1 MLRLILRFIAT
12 AFVFGLMVL
21 IRIQPVYSQAARGS
35 IGGSAH
41 DPSGSV
47 ISNAKIKLINIHTNQ
62 EFLGKTDE
70 DGFYTILNLMPGSYR
85 LTVEAEGFKRF
96 AQDGI
101 QLATGEKLRVDA
113 GLTVGNLSESIT
125 VTSDAPLLR
134 TESGSLGQVVSNRSI
149 IELPL
154 NGRNFLGLVGL
165 AAGVANP
172 PASTTPRF
180 NGGRPRTNEYLY
192 DGISVMQPE
201 PGQVAFYPIIEA
213 IQEFKLEINSPSAEF
228 GRFNGGVVNLTTK
241 SGTNQFHG
249 SLFEFFR
256 NEALNARNLFA
267 PATAAN
273 PKKPVFRRNQ
283 FGGVFGGPIV
293 QDNAFFFVDY
303 QGTRQLIN
311 RVRTSNVPTLLQRQG
326 IFTEK
331 INGVVPAIYDSTTT
345 APKSGGGFTRTA
357 FSNNTI
363 PLTSMDPV
371 ALQLLNRFPLPTTSG
386 TANNYTRNGNEPDDL
401 DQFDVRIDNR
411 ISTRDHFFA
420 RYSYSIDKSSPV
432 TPLPEGSGSIA
443 SGFIGANSTLGQ
455 SFASGYIHSFS
466 DKTTNEFR
474 DGYTRRAVTQVG
486 TQLDSPPSQAI
497 ALPGIPS
504 NAAFQNI
511 LPTFTING
519 IQQIGSPSN
528 ASLNS
533 RTDVTEIVDI
543 VSFLRGKHTIKAGL
557 DFRWERLD
565 IVQPPQPT
573 GVFNFSTLFTDLPGV
588 SGTGNALASFLLG
601 QVNTFSIDLQ
611 QKVIRPRAHIQE
623 YFIQDDWKIA
633 RKLTVNAGVRYTL
646 NFPSTEVDNQG
657 AVFNLATQKL
667 DYLGQNGF
675 PDSGR
680 ELHKGNFGPRLGL
693 AYRITDKSVLR
704 AGYGLTWIEMAGITT
719 PFINPQFPFIQT
731 ATNRTL
737 DNVNPA
743 FILSKGPSVP
753 AASFASDAGLGQ
765 GVFTVDRSLGSG
777 YAQQWNLT
785 IERELTNRLVFEIS
799 YSGNKITHL
808 GIPDTNIN
816 QLTVGQLKEGN
827 ALLKTVANPYY
838 GTIPRQSS
846 LGNPTISMAQLL
858 KPYPMFS
865 NVSFFRNNVGNSH
878 YDSMQV
884 KIERRAAK
892 GIAFLVSYTRS
903 KLLDDASSVFSNTI
917 FTGPAANYPVAD
929 SYNRKLER
937 DVSSGDMP
945 NVFAASATFDLP
957 FGPRHGIGRSGLLG
971 MLIGGWKVNSMVSVQ
986 SGLPLPLTQ
995 ATNNNAFAGFGVQR
1009 PNRVGNPVLDNPS
1022 TVMWFNTAAFQA
1034 APQFAIGTSSRN
1046 PVRGPGVRN
1055 MDLALIKQTKLQE
1068 RVNLEF
1074 RAEFFNFTNTPPLNA
1089 PAVVLGNAGFGSITS
1104 AGDPRV
1110 MQFAMKLVF

>member
-1 MLRLILRFIAT
+1 MVWLTPRSIITGL
-12 AFVFGLMVL
+12 AFWLTVL
-21 IRIQPVYSQAARGS
+21 IPTQFSYSQAARGS
-35 IGGSAH
+35 ISGEVQ
-41 DPSGSV
+41 DPSRSV
-47 ISNAKIKLINIHTNQ
+47 IPNIQVQLVEIRTNQ
-62 EFLGKTDE
+62 EYLGMTDK
-70 DGFYTILNLMPGSYR
+70 DGFYGIVNLVPGSYR
-85 LTVEAEGFKRF
+85 LIVEADGFKRF
-96 AQDGI
+96 AREGI

-113 GLTVGNLSESIT
+113 SLTVGSVSESIT
-125 VTSDAPLLR
+125 VTADAPLLR

-165 AAGVANP
+165 VAGVANP
-172 PASTTPRF
+172 PASTTPRL

-192 DGISVMQPE
+192 DGISVIQPE
-201 PGQVAFYPIIEA
+201 PGQVAFYPIIES

-249 SLFEFFR
+249 ALFEFFR

-267 PATAAN
+267 PETEVN

-283 FGGVFGGPIV
+283 FGGVLGGPIV
-293 QDNAFFFVDY
+293 KDKAFFVVDY
-303 QGTRQLIN
+303 QGTRQVIG
-311 RVRTSNVPTLLQRQG
+311 RVRTSTVPTLLQRQG

-331 INGVVPAIYDSTTT
+331 ISGIAPAIYDPATT
-345 APKSGGGFTRTA
+345 APKPGSGFTRTR
-357 FSNNTI
+357 FTNNT
-363 PLTSMDPV
+363 LSYLDPV
-371 ALQLLNRFPLPTTSG
+371 ALRLLNRFPLPTASG
-386 TANNYTRNGNEPDDL
+386 TANNYTRTGNEPSVQ

-411 ISTRDHFFA
+411 FSSKDQIFG
-420 RYSYSIDKSSPV
+420 RYSYSIDKTSPI
-432 TPLPEGSGSIA
+432 TPLPEGSGSIT
-443 SGFIGANSTLGQ
+443 SGVIGVNSTLGQ

-466 DKTTNEFR
+466 DKTANEFR
-474 DGYTRRAVTQVG
+474 AGYTRRAVTQVG

-497 ALPGIPS
+497 SLPGIPN

-519 IQQIGSPSN
+519 VQQIGSPSN

-533 RTDVTEIVDI
+533 RTDVTEIVDM
-543 VSFLRGKHTIKAGL
+543 VSFLRGKHSIKAGL
-557 DFRWERLD
+557 DSRWERLD
-565 IVQPPQPT
+565 IIQPPQPT

-588 SGTGNALASFLLG
+588 AGTGNALASFLLG

-623 YFIQDDWKIA
+623 YFIQDDWKAA
-633 RKLTVNAGVRYTL
+633 RSLTVNAGLRYTL

-657 AVFNLATQKL
+657 AIFNLATQQL
-667 DYLGQNGF
+667 DYLGKSGF

-680 ELHKGNFGPRLGL
+680 ELHKGNFGPRLGF
-693 AYRITDKSVLR
+693 AYRLTEKTVLR
-704 AGYGLTWIEMAGITT
+704 SAYGLTWIEMAGITT

-737 DNVNPA
+737 DSINPA
-743 FILSKGPSVP
+743 FTLSKGPGVP
-753 AASFASDAGLGQ
+753 PASLTPDAGLGQ

-777 YAQQWNLT
+777 YVQQWNLT
-785 IERELTNRLVFEIS
+785 IERELTNSLIVEIA

-808 GIPDTNIN
+808 GIPDSNIN
-816 QLTVGQLKEGN
+816 QLTVDQLQGGN
-827 ALLKTVANPYY
+827 TLLKNVANPYY

-846 LGNPTISMAQLL
+846 LGNPTISTAQLL

-878 YDSMQV
+878 YDSMQI
-884 KIERRAAK
+884 KLERRASK
-892 GIAFLVSYTRS
+892 GLAFLASYTRS
-903 KLLDDASSVFSNTI
+903 KLMDDASSVFSNTI
-917 FTGPAANYPVAD
+917 FTGPVTNYPMAD
-929 SYNRKLER
+929 SYNRHLER

-945 NVFAASATFDLP
+945 NVFTASVTYDLP
-957 FGPRHGIGRSGLLG
+957 WGPGHDFGTGGLVG
-971 MLIGGWKVNSMVSVQ
+971 KLIGGWKINSVLSVQ
-986 SGLPLPLTQ
+986 SGLPLALTQ

-1009 PNRVGNPVLDNPS
+1009 PNLVGDPVLDNPS
-1022 TVMWFNTAAFQA
+1022 TAMWFNTAAFQA

-1055 MDLALIKQTKLQE
+1055 MDLALIKNTKMQE
-1068 RVNLEF
+1068 RVNMEF

-1089 PAVVLGNAGFGSITS
+1089 PAIVLGNAGFGSITS

-1110 MQFAMKLVF
+1110 MQFAMKFTF